1 MSAIIGIEIDRRTG
15 QIISADMPPANMDVK
30 ALWDRELKPGTL
42 YELWLDCLEEA
53 EEEADGDNQD
63 QYSQGSIDGE
73 RGTNVPVQQIPRRVN
88 GAGRL

>member
-1 MSAIIGIEIDRRTG
+1 MSAIIGIEIDRKTG
-15 QIISADMPPANMDVK
+15 KVISADMPPADIDVK

-42 YELWLDCLEEA
+42 FELWLDCT
-53 EEEADGDNQD
+53 EEEEEETDGDNQD

-73 RGTNVPVQQIPRRVN
+73 RGTNVPVQQIPRRIN